1 MTTIHVKFDELTT
14 MASEH
19 SCLEP
24 EINCFNVEDSSAESN
39 QTPSSKYLDDLF
51 GPFAPRLVST
61 SEEPTSPITNDVADE
76 SIQEDTVEVDRNTFI
91 KLFCSLV
98 TEDVESYSTNQDPSN
113 MHEFNQLH
121 PSTHTWTKAHLL
133 KQVIGNKSEP
143 VVTRSK
149 LKTDTKVCMHTL
161 TMSTTE
167 PKHIKEAMQDHS
179 RIESM
184 QDELHQFQRLNF

>member
-24 EINCFNVEDSSAESN
+24 ERNCFNVEDSSAESN

-98 TEDVESYSTNQDPSN
+98 TEDEIVERPVGMNI
-113 MHEFNQLH
+113 
-121 PSTHTWTKAHLL
+121 
-133 KQVIGNKSEP
+133 IGVKWLWKN
-143 VVTRSK
+143 
-149 LKTDTKVCMHTL
+149 KTDAANKTIRYKSRL
-161 TMSTTE
+161 IAKGYRQE
-167 PKHIKEAMQDHS
+167 EGIDFKESFAPVARVEAVRMFVAYAVHKNFTIYQMDVK
-179 RIESM
+179 IA
-184 QDELHQFQRLNF
+184 FLNGPLKEE